1 MSISHGVVVSVILHL
16 HARQII
22 RACRILA
29 SRGENIHG
37 FSKARPAQCGW
48 SGLHTEWREWKKL
61 GEYCRTILRWRLP
74 FSGFEQHVLARFV
87 GPKARNR
94 VSILNLWERKRTIL
108 GLREAAAEN
117 GAPFG

>member
-1 MSISHGVVVSVILHL
+1 MDFQKRVLLSAAG
-16 HARQII
+16 ADFI
-22 RACRILA
+22 RN
-29 SRGENIHG
+29 GE
-37 FSKARPAQCGW
+37 
-48 SGLHTEWREWKKL
+48 SGKKL

-74 FSGFEQHVLARFV
+74 FSGFKQHVLARFV

-108 GLREAAAEN
+108 GLREAAAKN